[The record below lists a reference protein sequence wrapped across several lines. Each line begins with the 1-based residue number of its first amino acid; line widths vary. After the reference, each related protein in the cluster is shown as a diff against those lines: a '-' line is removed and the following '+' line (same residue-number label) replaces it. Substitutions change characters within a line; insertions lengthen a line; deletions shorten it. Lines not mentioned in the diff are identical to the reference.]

1 MADLSEK
8 TVLAKKHLVHVRGM
22 KLTLFTLHKKY
33 SFPLKTSQ
41 VNVTESTVSCGFGHM
56 YWRNPLMENFI
67 FCAVSMI
74 PIALYIRLFRYKTPG
89 LLFIDFEVS
98 ESACTGEITK

>member
-56 YWRNPLMENFI
+56 Y
-67 FCAVSMI
+67 
-74 PIALYIRLFRYKTPG
+74 
-89 LLFIDFEVS
+89 
-98 ESACTGEITK
+98 